1 MKPEQ
6 RNLAKLVAR
15 NTGLTAQRDA
25 LLAAYKQNERTM
37 SELRHRVDAL
47 FARIGKLEWRL
58 YHRSAWAELW
68 QWMTGKHPEE
78 ARDA

>member
-1 MKPEQ
+1 MKPDQ

-25 LLAAYKQNERTM
+25 LLAAHKQNERTM
-37 SELRHRVDAL
+37 SELRHRIDAL

>member
-1 MKPEQ
+1 
-6 RNLAKLVAR
+6 
-15 NTGLTAQRDA
+15 
-25 LLAAYKQNERTM
+25 
-37 SELRHRVDAL
+37 VDAL

-78 ARDA
+78 ARDED